1 MVLSTLDVFG
11 VAATSKP
18 EEYELASKTFAITID
33 SQCSGVEGF
42 TLITLFLLCYF
53 YAFAD
58 QLRFPN
64 VWALLPI
71 SLVLSW
77 VLNVIRIAALFT
89 IGQRGNPEL
98 AVKGFHSHAGWLMFS
113 ILAFTIIGI
122 STAIPWFRR
131 DSATNLERAP
141 LLEDWV
147 AARIIPFAAFMGAA
161 LLLLTFTGTPEIW
174 YPVKV
179 AVMAGALALFL
190 PLYHSQILWRFE
202 PLAMV
207 AGVAIGILWI
217 AVSSGRY
224 AVDGPLEAAL
234 AALPAG
240 LLAVWILL
248 RIAGTIILVPVVEE
262 LFFRGYVLD
271 RLDRGGTGMR
281 IVALGVSTGLF
292 AALHDRWALA
302 AVAGVVYGLIY
313 LRKRQIAD
321 AVAAHATSNAVIAL
335 YALATSQWSL
345 I

>member
-1 MVLSTLDVFG
+1 
-11 VAATSKP
+11 
-18 EEYELASKTFAITID
+18 
-33 SQCSGVEGF
+33 
-42 TLITLFLLCYF
+42 
-53 YAFAD
+53 
-58 QLRFPN
+58 
-64 VWALLPI
+64 
-71 SLVLSW
+71 
-77 VLNVIRIAALFT
+77 
-89 IGQRGNPEL
+89 
-98 AVKGFHSHAGWLMFS
+98 
-113 ILAFTIIGI
+113 
-122 STAIPWFRR
+122 
-131 DSATNLERAP
+131 
-141 LLEDWV
+141 
-147 AARIIPFAAFMGAA
+147 
-161 LLLLTFTGTPEIW
+161 
-174 YPVKV
+174 
-179 AVMAGALALFL
+179 
-190 PLYHSQILWRFE
+190 
-202 PLAMV
+202 MV

-234 AALPAG
+234 TALPAE

-302 AVAGVVYGLIY
+302 AVAGVVYGLFY